1 VGQYLPVV
9 ALLVLAVLFSTISF
23 LASKILAP
31 RRMTLAKRA
40 PYESGIVPGK
50 DPPQRFP
57 VRFYLVAMIFI
68 VFDIEI
74 IFLYPWAVTHRELGL
89 FGLVA
94 VVIFAA
100 SVFESFLYLL
110 SKGALEW
117 GPIRRVPPRAGMIGA
132 QRTAASTIRRVGTE
146 GRYGPAEQEVLAELA
161 DRGELDELADRD
173 ERGGLADRGERGDR
187 AEVGE
192 LGEADGPPDDDRSS
206 ASPTHTGVQ

>member
-1 VGQYLPVV
+1 MGQYLPVV
-9 ALLVLAVLFSTISF
+9 ALLVLAVLFSLLSF

-50 DPPQRFP
+50 EPPHRFP
-57 VRFYLVAMIFI
+57 VRFYLIAMIFI

-74 IFLYPWAVTHRELGL
+74 VFLYPWAVAHQELGL

-94 VVIFAA
+94 VAIFAA

-117 GPIRRVPPRAGMIGA
+117 GPIRRVAPRAGMLGP
-132 QRTAASTIRRVGTE
+132 QRTARSTIRRVGTE
-146 GRYGPAEQEVLAELA
+146 GRYSTDEQKVLA
-161 DRGELDELADRD
+161 
-173 ERGGLADRGERGDR
+173 GLAAARPSGSGAAGSGAGGEGHGAATGSVPAGDHL
-187 AEVGE
+187 AAHQQGT
-192 LGEADGPPDDDRSS
+192 DDRSTASS
-206 ASPTHTGVQ
+206 AHTGVQ

>member
-1 VGQYLPVV
+1 MGQYLPIL
-9 ALLVLAVLFSTISF
+9 ALLVLAVLFATLSF

-31 RRMTLAKRA
+31 RKVTLAKVT

-50 DPPQRFP
+50 EPPQRFP

-74 IFLYPWAVTHRELGL
+74 IFFYPWAMAHRELAV

-94 VVIFAA
+94 IAIFAA

-117 GPIRRVPPRAGMIGA
+117 GP
-132 QRTAASTIRRVGTE
+132 QRKVQAPADAISPLRTSRSTIRRVGTD
-146 GRYGPAEQEVLAELA
+146 GRVSPEEQQLLGAVEASDV
-161 DRGELDELADRD
+161 
-173 ERGGLADRGERGDR
+173 R
-187 AEVGE
+187 ASDAVAGA
-192 LGEADGPPDDDRSS
+192 GTGHPIEAGAR
-206 ASPTHTGVQ
+206 H

>member
-1 VGQYLPVV
+1 MGQYLPIV
-9 ALLVLAVLFSTISF
+9 ALLVLAVLFSTLSF

-50 DPPQRFP
+50 DPPHRFP
-57 VRFYLVAMIFI
+57 VRFYLIAMIFI

-74 IFLYPWAVTHRELGL
+74 IFLYPWAIAHQELGL
-89 FGLVA
+89 FGLIA

-117 GPIRRVPPRAGMIGA
+117 GPIRRVPPRAGMLGP
-132 QRTAASTIRRVGTE
+132 QRTATTTIRRVGTE
-146 GRYGPAEQEVLAELA
+146 GRYTVAEQDVLAELDPEPA
-161 DRGELDELADRD
+161 PVGATAVPHGDGHDEP
-173 ERGGLADRGERGDR
+173 RGDGHGTS
-187 AEVGE
+187 E
-192 LGEADGPPDDDRSS
+192 DDRSS
-206 ASPTHTGVQ
+206 PSPMHTGVQ